1 MWGLMNTYDT
11 MNNVLGWK
19 SLDGNNTATYIS
31 VHVNTLYDNA
41 FYLPDCKCM
50 AIGDG
55 SAVPYGLYNLGTLDL
70 IGHEMGHGVTDATS
84 MLVYSGESGA
94 LNESSSD
101 INGEMVEAY
110 GRAGGTGTTVP
121 PGNDWVV
128 LKDAAVNGVPF
139 RYFAKPSKDGLG
151 SPDAWYNG
159 IGSLDVHYSSG
170 PNNRMFYFLSQG
182 SNSTVGNEAYS
193 SYFNRVPKAMTG
205 IGNDRAYRIWFRANT
220 TKFTPTTNYAD
231 ARAKMIEAAQELYGV
246 GSREEIAVK
255 RAYAGINVG
264 TDVDELGF
272 VYVPTVSI
280 QTPPVN
286 TTVTVGRVASFTVVP
301 VEGKAPYYYLWY
313 KNGVR
318 ARSATGPTYSFTTTA
333 ADANASIYVIVTD
346 SSKVPTS
353 ARSAAATLTL
363 NAVGTVYERMVNG
376 DFEQGSVGWLGN
388 TGEIRKW
395 TGAWAPYQ
403 GAYNAYLGGYGR
415 VNSDPI
421 YQRVTLPADITQATL
436 SFALK
441 ILTAETTTTD
451 ANDVLTVAVVNS
463 DITATLGF
471 WQFSNLDKSSGYII
485 RTLDLTPYKGQ
496 TIWLFFQSDENASL
510 QTSFLI
516 DAVSLKTD

>member
-41 FYLPDCKCM
+41 FYSSACKCM

-55 SAVPYGLYNLGTLDL
+55 SASVNGLTNMGTVDT

-84 MLVYSGESGA
+84 KLIYAGESGA

-110 GRAGGTGTTVP
+110 ARAGGTGATVP
-121 PGNDWVV
+121 AGNDWVV
-128 LKDAAVNGVPF
+128 LREASVSGVPF
-139 RYFAKPSKDGLG
+139 RFFAKPSKNGL

-159 IGSLDVHYSSG
+159 IGSLDVHDSSG

-182 SNSTVGNEAYS
+182 SNGTVGNDAYS
-193 SYFNRVPKAMTG
+193 SYFKRVPKAMTG

-246 GSREEIAVK
+246 GSKEEIAVK

-264 TDVDELGF
+264 TDVDEIGY

-280 QTPPVN
+280 DTPPAS
-286 TTVTVGRVASFTVVP
+286 TAVTIGKVASFTVVP

-313 KNGVR
+313 KNGARV
-318 ARSATGPTYSFTTTA
+318 RSATGPTYSFTTTA

-346 SSKVPTS
+346 SSAVPTS

-363 NAVGTVYERMVNG
+363 NPVGTVYERMVNG
-376 DFEQGSVGWLGN
+376 DFERGTAGWSGN
-388 TGEIRKW
+388 TGEIRQW
-395 TGAWAPYQ
+395 TGANAPYQ
-403 GAYNAYLGGYGR
+403 GLWNAWLGGFGR
-415 VNSDPI
+415 AFTDPI

-441 ILTAETTTTD
+441 ILTAETTTTV

-463 DITATLGF
+463 DITATLGL
-471 WQFSNLDKSSGYII
+471 WQYSNLDKSSGYII
-485 RTLDLTPYKGQ
+485 RTLDLTPFKGQ